1 MTSSLRIVVMIFFP
15 LKMIGTS
22 VDIVSVTVVTNV
34 VADSDVCHSGVGVT
48 RTLVRSSLLLTPL
61 AMAPPPTARSS
72 RS

>member
-1 MTSSLRIVVMIFFP
+1 MVVMIFFP

-48 RTLVRSSLLLTPL
+48 RTLVRNSLLLTGTPL
-61 AMAPPPTARSS
+61 AMAPPPTALSS